1 MFVSFY
7 FIDNYLQGLVEVYGT
22 LSRSQLFINYLRVF
36 NHYLKLIQCHYCVLT
51 SFLLRL
57 TCVMQKYFLEQLSIS
72 FIQVVA
78 LQIPVALTTPL
89 LLIILIRIGQLCT
102 CSVWLQV
109 FVYRKSNCIGLTDNN
124 VPVAMLLDN
133 APHDN
138 FKELIA
144 DQFIQVVIFVL
155 IIFLSSNLRIY
166 LLHQNVYVLECELF
180 VDHLQSTDHKVGKY
194 LPSN

>member
-1 MFVSFY
+1 MVGIFQ
-7 FIDNYLQGLVEVYGT
+7 LYGQYSVNDQQKAHT
-22 LSRSQLFINYLRVF
+22 LRHR
-36 NHYLKLIQCHYCVLT
+36 H
-51 SFLLRL
+51 
-57 TCVMQKYFLEQLSIS
+57 
-72 FIQVVA
+72 
-78 LQIPVALTTPL
+78 
-89 LLIILIRIGQLCT
+89 
-102 CSVWLQV
+102 

-180 VDHLQSTDHKVGKY
+180 VDYLQITDHKV
-194 LPSN
+194 